1 MSVASGPTD
10 LLAGVAWLAARLLSA
25 GITAGAPLVLV
36 GLAALTVSGRARR
49 ALGAGGCA
57 LVGALAAVALRVPL
71 AAHLG
76 VSALVAAAVL
86 GVAGAVAG
94 FALPAL
100 FPFAAAAL
108 PCAWLGGQVPLAG
121 RAAFGAA
128 AGALLGGLLGLAF
141 ARLVAAAVAALAGG
155 LLLALGLLAA
165 FGETP
170 LARELAVRPAAVV
183 GFALVV
189 GIAGAVLQF
198 SRSPEAPAARS
209 PESPT

>member
-1 MSVASGPTD
+1 V
-10 LLAGVAWLAARLLSA
+10 
-25 GITAGAPLVLV
+25 GAP
-36 GLAALTVSGRARR
+36 R
-49 ALGAGGCA
+49 
-57 LVGALAAVALRVPL
+57 PPPPP
-71 AAHLG
+71 
-76 VSALVAAAVL
+76 
-86 GVAGAVAG
+86 AVAG
-94 FALPAL
+94 FALPAV

-141 ARLVAAAVAALAGG
+141 ARLVASAVAALAGG
-155 LLLALGLLAA
+155 LLLALGLLAV

-189 GIAGAVLQF
+189 GIAGAVLQL